1 MKTKSDLSTRAA
13 LAAIALVVPAFAA
26 FADGE
31 RATFLTG
38 QYATAEQCAKL
49 RKIEDGT
56 PRNVGTAPELLDDTG
71 FHGWEH
77 DCAFTKVFEHKPGKS
92 WAAMMICSDG
102 MSMKPELFAFFK
114 EGDEDSF
121 EVSGTNDEQPEV
133 YARCDAKKGK

>member
-1 MKTKSDLSTRAA
+1 MQKFHNLSARAA
-13 LAAIALVVPAFAA
+13 LVALVLAVSASVSL
-26 FADGE
+26 ADGE

-38 QYATAEQCAKL
+38 QYATADQCAKL
-49 RKIEDGT
+49 RKIEAGE
-56 PRNVGTAPELLDDTG
+56 PRNVGTAPELLDETG

-92 WAAMMICSDG
+92 WAAMMICSEG

-114 EGDEDSF
+114 EGEEDRF

-133 YARCDAKKGK
+133 YARCDANKGK